1 MKTNPF
7 KYLHQSKNN
16 YYLGIFV
23 LVFIFSF
30 LIFFV
35 RGYHK
40 KISFISGDEPHYIM
54 MTDSLVKDN
63 DFNLKNDYILGRS
76 SSYYDGPNL
85 MPHVSVSL
93 DIKGN
98 KWYSIHTIGL
108 PFLYYLPYKLFG
120 VIGVRIV
127 VCLVQILAVYL
138 FFLIL
143 KKYIVDSTKVL
154 IGLLL
159 IVSCSLFWQNFGGLF
174 PDLIMVTFMGASILL
189 FGKKSLFSN
198 LVFMLIIFSGTLMH
212 TKMAVLLAPIYIAHL
227 IQLIR
232 VLGFRKFATL
242 YAGLFF
248 ILVAGLYMYIRFL
261 YINYGVF
268 SPTGL
273 YGNNGQLFSAN
284 LITNSIAII
293 TDRVKGLLIY
303 YPVLA
308 IMGVYLVRAAQ
319 ALQLSIKKVL
329 KIKYISP
336 ELLLGLGVFLGSLML
351 LATQLGF
358 TDWSGSY
365 APNGRY
371 MLVFVFILVFL
382 MSKYLNF
389 HNKFEKITVI
399 FFILLN
405 FIVSI
410 LTSVFLTHYTE
421 VTSGLKRVNQIFF
434 INTFPSFK
442 PISAQT
448 NISHVTRGLGVIV
461 MIIIFNIVLFYAFSK
476 AGRSKITQKL

>member
-1 MKTNPF
+1 MKASPF
-7 KYLHQSKNN
+7 KYLLQSKNN

-23 LVFIFSF
+23 LVFLFSF
-30 LIFFV
+30 LTFFV
-35 RGYHK
+35 RGYYK
-40 KISFISGDEPHYIM
+40 KISFIGGDEPHYIM

-76 SSYYDGPNL
+76 SSYYAGANL
-85 MPHVSVSL
+85 MPHLPISL

-120 VIGVRIV
+120 VIGVRIA
-127 VCLVQILAVYL
+127 VCVVQIMAVYL

-143 KKYIVDSTKVL
+143 KKYIVDRTKVL

-189 FGKKSLFSN
+189 FGKKSLLSN
-198 LVFMLIIFSGTLMH
+198 LIFMLIIFSGTLMH
-212 TKMAVLLAPIYIAHL
+212 TKMAVLLAPIYIAHI

-232 VLGFRKFATL
+232 GLGFRKFVTL
-242 YAGLFF
+242 YAGLLF
-248 ILVAGLYMYIRFL
+248 ILVVGLYMYIRFL

-284 LITNSIAII
+284 LVTNSIAII

-308 IMGVYLVRAAQ
+308 IMGVYLIRAAQ
-319 ALQLSIKKVL
+319 ALQVYIKKVL

-336 ELLLGLGVFLGSLML
+336 ELLLGLGVCLGSLML

-358 TDWSGSY
+358 SDWSGSY

-382 MSKYLNF
+382 MSKYINF
-389 HNKFEKITVI
+389 HNKFEKITVA

-410 LTSVFLTHYTE
+410 LTSVFLTHFTE
-421 VTSGLKRVNQIFF
+421 GTSGLKRINQIFF
-434 INTFPSFK
+434 IKSFPSFTA
-442 PISAQT
+442 ISAQT
-448 NISHVTRGLGVIV
+448 SATHVARGLGVIV

-476 AGRSKITQKL
+476 AGKSKITQKL